1 VTFRILTTVLLTL
14 VASMPSL
21 VRSADAERFVVLPFA
36 NETGEESLYW
46 MGEAI
51 AIGLTDHLL
60 ASGHE
65 AVEAERRRDALLEM
79 GLDSREPVTMASAIL
94 LGRLLGAEIIVLGR
108 YDLLTDH
115 GVLIAGQTVHDAEAR
130 QGHTAEVRGSL
141 SDLHRLQ
148 QKFTADLVPGGRN
161 RSGSAALMK
170 AMEQVP
176 LSSLE
181 MYARAMSTQEP
192 EAQRDLLARALE
204 SDPLYPAALMARAR
218 LEIDDGRPESA
229 FLWLD
234 RIEMDHLV
242 FPERYWRIRGD
253 AAAAAGDRGS
263 AVDHYQQSLLL
274 RPRAVTYFHLAVV
287 LAKQGKLMDARRQVD
302 SGLALDPGDPEGIEL
317 REALAHAREPAA

>member
-1 VTFRILTTVLLTL
+1 M
-14 VASMPSL
+14 AAMPSL
-21 VRSADAERFVVLPFA
+21 SRSAEGERYVVLPFA

-46 MGEAI
+46 MGEAL

-60 ASGHE
+60 ASGVDV
-65 AVEAERRRDALLEM
+65 VEADRRRAALLEM
-79 GLDSREPVTMASAIL
+79 GLEPSEPVTLASAIL
-94 LGRLLGAEIIVLGR
+94 LGRRLGAEIIVLGR

-115 GVLIAGQTVHDAEAR
+115 GVLIGGQTIYDSEAR
-130 QGHTAEVRGSL
+130 QGRRSEVRGSL
-141 SDLHRLQ
+141 SDLHSLQ
-148 QKFTADLVPGGRN
+148 QKFIADLVPGNRT

-170 AMEQVP
+170 AVQQVP

-181 MYARAMSTQEP
+181 MYSRAMATQDP
-192 EAQRDLLARALE
+192 EGRRELLNRALE
-204 SDPLYPAALMARAR
+204 SDPLYPAALMERAT
-218 LEIDDGRPESA
+218 LEINDGRPESA

-234 RIEMDHLV
+234 RIQMDHLV
-242 FPERYWRIRGD
+242 FPERYWRVLGD

-274 RPRAVTYFHLAVV
+274 RPRAVTHFHLAAV

-302 SGLALDPGDPEGIEL
+302 SGLALDPGDPEGMEL